1 MNINNVF
8 SITPDVSYV
17 TFKMPSNE
25 LLFVTTATVKKIP
38 KDFLRTVSIF
48 PLYRIDKMRIIHQNM
63 IFDIMEYNIVFPFM
77 FPFIII
83 KIAAT
88 IPSDIALNDIA
99 KKIIISFIAKI
110 S

>member
-1 MNINNVF
+1 MFAASHQMSLLLLLKCLVMNYYLQL
-8 SITPDVSYV
+8 PQ
-17 TFKMPSNE
+17 P
-25 LLFVTTATVKKIP
+25 LKI
-38 KDFLRTVSIF
+38 S
-48 PLYRIDKMRIIHQNM
+48 HM

-88 IPSDIALNDIA
+88 IPSDIALNAIA

>member
-1 MNINNVF
+1 MSLLLLLKCLVMNYYLQL
-8 SITPDVSYV
+8 PQ
-17 TFKMPSNE
+17 P
-25 LLFVTTATVKKIP
+25 LKI
-38 KDFLRTVSIF
+38 S
-48 PLYRIDKMRIIHQNM
+48 HM

-88 IPSDIALNDIA
+88 IPSDIALNAIA

>member
-1 MNINNVF
+1 MF
-8 SITPDVSYV
+8 AASHQMSLLLLLKCLV
-17 TFKMPSNE
+17 TNYYLQLPQP
-25 LLFVTTATVKKIP
+25 LKIP
-38 KDFLRTVSIF
+38 
-48 PLYRIDKMRIIHQNM
+48 HM

-99 KKIIISFIAKI
+99 KKIIISFITKI